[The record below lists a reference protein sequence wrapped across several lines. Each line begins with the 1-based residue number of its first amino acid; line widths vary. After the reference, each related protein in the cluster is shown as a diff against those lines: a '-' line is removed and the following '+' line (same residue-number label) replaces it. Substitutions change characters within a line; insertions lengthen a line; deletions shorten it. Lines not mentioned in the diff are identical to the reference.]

1 MTRIYLSI
9 GSNVERESNL
19 RSGVRQL
26 DDQFRLLILS
36 SVYQTGAVG
45 FEGED
50 FLNMAVGFDSDLPVE
65 QLQGRIKAIEDVHG
79 RARGLG
85 KYISRP
91 LDIDLLLYGDMI
103 RHDDSIDV
111 PRREILHHA
120 FVLQPLSEIA
130 PTRKHPETGL
140 TYGESW
146 RAFDASRQSIRRIEF
161 SFGS

>member
-19 RSGVRQL
+19 RSGVRHL
-26 DDQFRLLILS
+26 DDKFHLQILS
-36 SVYQTGAVG
+36 GVYQTRAVG

-65 QLQGRIKAIEDVHG
+65 QLQSGIKAIEDVHG

-85 KYISRP
+85 KYVSRP
-91 LDIDLLLYGDMI
+91 LDIDLLMYGDLI
-103 RHDDSIDV
+103 RHDDFIDV
-111 PRREILHHA
+111 PRREILYHA

-140 TYGESW
+140 TFGDSW
-146 RAFDASRQSIRRIEF
+146 RAFDASGQSIRRIEF
-161 SFGS
+161 SFDS